1 MVYIVD
7 KNFTDTSYNSYF
19 ETFSYE
25 LSNFQKWAIKAIVDG
40 DHILITAHTGSG
52 KTLPAEF
59 AINYFTSQNPKKKII
74 YASPIKALSNQKL
87 YDFRKK
93 YPHIS
98 FGLLTGDCKDNPDAD
113 VLIMTTE
120 ILRNTLFNKKI
131 VNNSSEKSIPLS
143 FDINIDTE
151 LAAVIFDEV
160 HYINDFER
168 GSVWEQSILL
178 LPPHIQLIMLSAT
191 IDKPEKFAM
200 WIENE
205 KNKQNLQI
213 SKKMY
218 LAPTYERVVPLTHYM
233 WLNTN
238 STINKCTKNTPFET
252 LINEYTNKPII
263 IKEPNEKFIDSNY
276 YNVQNILEY
285 IDKNRFFVKR
295 PHVLNNLIKY
305 LKDNNM
311 LPAITFIFSRKHVEL
326 AAKEISHC
334 LFETNSKLPSTVHKE
349 CENILRA
356 KLTNY
361 KEYLYLPEYINIIEL
376 LKKGIAIH
384 HAGMMPIL
392 REMVELLFEKGYIKL
407 LFATETFAVGINM
420 PTKTVIFSGL
430 TKYNG
435 TSMRQLY
442 SHEYTQMA
450 GRAGRRGIDTVGNVI
465 HCNNLFNLPTFT
477 EYKNILTGPPQTLT
491 SKFKITFG
499 LTLNIFSID
508 GNIGS
513 ISDFVGKS
521 FISDEIQKEI
531 NWYDDENKKLCDNLK
546 NKTLEFENVRTDKKI
561 IYEYQNL
568 LKNISNASQ
577 KQKKKLKNQINNLI
591 DDNKYIID
599 DYNKLEIIENI
610 NKDIE
615 NNEKFKCNAKN
626 YINSSIDK
634 IIKLL
639 NETSFLTLEP
649 VKVTSKGIIA
659 GQFQEIHPLVISD
672 ILLETDYLNKMSSI
686 EIAGFLSLFT
696 SISVDEQYKSFNPI
710 TSSEILNSCSSFT
723 YSLLDKYQNLEVKYE
738 TDTGTEYNINY
749 DIQQHIINWCNA
761 DDENTC
767 KIIINELK
775 EDKNIFLGEFVKAI
789 LKINNIVVEIQN
801 ACEILNNI
809 NLLEK
814 LNNISSHT
822 LKFVVTNQ
830 SLYI

>member
-1 MVYIVD
+1 MVCIVD
-7 KNFTDTSYNSYF
+7 NNFTDTSYNSHF

-131 VNNSSEKSIPLS
+131 VNNSSNKLIPLS

-160 HYINDFER
+160 HYINDIER

-238 STINKCTKNTPFET
+238 STINKCTKNTPLET
-252 LINEYTNKPII
+252 LINKYTNKPII
-263 IKEPNEKFIDSNY
+263 IKEPNEKFIDKNY

-285 IDKNRFFVKR
+285 INKNRFFVKR

-326 AAKEISHC
+326 AAKEITHC
-334 LFETNSKLPSTVHKE
+334 LFETDSKLPSTVHKE
-349 CENILRA
+349 CENILRN

-361 KEYLYLPEYINIIEL
+361 KEYLNLPEYINIIDL

-465 HCNNLFNLPTFT
+465 HCNNLFNLPTFS

-577 KQKKKLKNQINNLI
+577 KQKKKIKNQINNII

>member
-1 MVYIVD
+1 M
-7 KNFTDTSYNSYF
+7 
-19 ETFSYE
+19 
-25 LSNFQKWAIKAIVDG
+25 
-40 DHILITAHTGSG
+40 
-52 KTLPAEF
+52 
-59 AINYFTSQNPKKKII
+59 
-74 YASPIKALSNQKL
+74 
-87 YDFRKK
+87 
-93 YPHIS
+93 
-98 FGLLTGDCKDNPDAD
+98 
-113 VLIMTTE
+113 
-120 ILRNTLFNKKI
+120 
-131 VNNSSEKSIPLS
+131 
-143 FDINIDTE
+143 NI
-151 LAAVIFDEV
+151 
-160 HYINDFER
+160 
-168 GSVWEQSILL
+168 
-178 LPPHIQLIMLSAT
+178 
-191 IDKPEKFAM
+191 
-200 WIENE
+200 
-205 KNKQNLQI
+205 
-213 SKKMY
+213 
-218 LAPTYERVVPLTHYM
+218 
-233 WLNTN
+233 
-238 STINKCTKNTPFET
+238 
-252 LINEYTNKPII
+252 
-263 IKEPNEKFIDSNY
+263 
-276 YNVQNILEY
+276 
-285 IDKNRFFVKR
+285 
-295 PHVLNNLIKY
+295 
-305 LKDNNM
+305 
-311 LPAITFIFSRKHVEL
+311 
-326 AAKEISHC
+326 
-334 LFETNSKLPSTVHKE
+334 
-349 CENILRA
+349 
-356 KLTNY
+356 
-361 KEYLYLPEYINIIEL
+361 
-376 LKKGIAIH
+376 
-384 HAGMMPIL
+384 
-392 REMVELLFEKGYIKL
+392 
-407 LFATETFAVGINM
+407 
-420 PTKTVIFSGL
+420 
-430 TKYNG
+430 
-435 TSMRQLY
+435 
-442 SHEYTQMA
+442 
-450 GRAGRRGIDTVGNVI
+450 
-465 HCNNLFNLPTFT
+465 
-477 EYKNILTGPPQTLT
+477 KNILTGPPQTLT

-577 KQKKKLKNQINNLI
+577 KQKKKIKNQINNII

-615 NNEKFKCNAKN
+615 NNKKFKCNAKN